1 MASNSTSP
9 PSYDEITRRTVPEL
23 DSSMRP
29 TKEQEAQA
37 RDGFRAMD
45 DSEKLLLARV
55 SDALLTS
62 GVPMGSI
69 KVEVDR
75 GTVRL
80 MGNAPDPA
88 AIDRATELVQ
98 DVDGVDG
105 VDNQLVVPAK
115 G

>member
-1 MASNSTSP
+1 MPSNSPTS

-29 TKEQEAQA
+29 TKEQEVQA
-37 RDGFRAMD
+37 REGFRAMD
-45 DSEKLLLARV
+45 DGEKVLYARV

-62 GVPMGSI
+62 GASMGKI
-69 KVEVDR
+69 KIEIDR

-80 MGNAPDPA
+80 MGNVQDA
-88 AIDRATELVQ
+88 ATIDRATELVQ
-98 DVDGVDG
+98 GVSGVAG
-105 VDNQLVVPAK
+105 VDNQLVVLAN

>member
-1 MASNSTSP
+1 MPSNSPTS
-9 PSYDEITRRTVPEL
+9 PSYDEITRRTVPDL

-29 TKEQEAQA
+29 TKEQEVQA

-45 DSEKLLLARV
+45 DGEKVLFARV

-62 GVPMGSI
+62 GVPLGTI
-69 KVEVDR
+69 KVEIDR

-80 MGNAPDPA
+80 MGNAPDTA
-88 AIDRATELVQ
+88 AIDRATDLVQ
-98 DVDGVDG
+98 DVTGVAS
-105 VDNQLVVPAK
+105 VDNQLVVLAK